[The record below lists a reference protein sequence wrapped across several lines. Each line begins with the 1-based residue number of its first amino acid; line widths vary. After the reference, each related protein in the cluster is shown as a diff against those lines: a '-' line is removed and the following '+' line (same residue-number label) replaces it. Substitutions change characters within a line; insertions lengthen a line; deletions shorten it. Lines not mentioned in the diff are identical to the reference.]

1 MQSADAMGSEAM
13 AKKQFGAR
21 LYTIQKGT
29 GWNFR
34 KSRKMA
40 VGILTQFKKGQV
52 EVKLGTGFFQKNP
65 VPNFYKNT
73 YFNTNSTAST
83 YMSALTFFSF
93 AFPVIRLS
101 ATYVIT
107 PIEIPSEML

>member
-34 KSRKMA
+34 KARKMA

-52 EVKLGTGFFQKNP
+52 EVKLGTGFLKNP
-65 VPNFYKNT
+65 SPTLFLLK
-73 YFNTNSTAST
+73 
-83 YMSALTFFSF
+83 
-93 AFPVIRLS
+93 
-101 ATYVIT
+101 
-107 PIEIPSEML
+107 

>member
-1 MQSADAMGSEAM
+1 
-13 AKKQFGAR
+13 
-21 LYTIQKGT
+21 
-29 GWNFR
+29 
-34 KSRKMA
+34 MA

-52 EVKLGTGFFQKNP
+52 EVKLGTGFFEKTP
-65 VPNFYKNT
+65 SPIFYKNT
-73 YFNTNSTAST
+73 YFNTNNTAST
-83 YMSALTFFSF
+83 YMSMLTFFSF